1 MCFPYTGF
9 SGAAD
14 NTSKYF
20 KVFSSY
26 VDNLGKSCAYVN
38 LLG

>member
-9 SGAAD
+9 SGAAKP
-14 NTSKYF
+14 SKYS

-26 VDNLGKSCAYVN
+26 VDNLGKSSAYVN
-38 LLG
+38 LFS